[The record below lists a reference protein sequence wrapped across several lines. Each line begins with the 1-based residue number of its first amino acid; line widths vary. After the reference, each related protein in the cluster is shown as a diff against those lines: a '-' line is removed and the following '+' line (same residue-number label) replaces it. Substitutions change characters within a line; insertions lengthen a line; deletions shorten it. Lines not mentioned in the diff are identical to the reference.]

1 MDIKLFKRCRKKSKY
16 FSMEAMK
23 KIQVKVYEKKVC
35 ITIKKRLYI
44 KKRFTKNCFKFAKTD
59 NAKVSFSNF
68 KMRIFK
74 ATENGKRSINLH
86 RNR

>member
-16 FSMEAMK
+16 LSMEAMK
-23 KIQVKVYEKKVC
+23 EIQVKVYEKKVC
-35 ITIKKRLYI
+35 ITI

-74 ATENGKRSINLH
+74 ATENGKRSVNLH